1 MEKVKITFQDKSV
14 HEYDKGTLYYDI
26 SKDYDMPNIMGY
38 KIGNEVFPLTTKAYQ
53 DEIVEFIN
61 TNDIIGNK
69 IYKAGLKFLFEI
81 ALTETFPDLEVCYEH
96 SVPRGMLAV
105 VQGNKILTQED
116 LSKIKA
122 RMAQIVD
129 ANDKIDKFNVDPKE
143 AIKYYLRFN
152 ELEKAYNIQSISD
165 KFVTFYRLHNKFNY
179 FYSIMPYNTG
189 SINKYELI
197 YLGNNRIVFM
207 FPSIKSNGVVPEYVH
222 YDNIIEAFF
231 KGQSWLD
238 NLHMPYIS
246 DLNKTIASG
255 KIKDFIRSNELMF
268 SLDIAK
274 VVDEIVSN
282 RDIKFILIAG
292 PSSSGKTT
300 TTKRI
305 ASYLEALGYDAI
317 KISLDDYFVN
327 RDVNPKDED
336 GNNDYEC
343 LEAIDVKLF
352 NEDLNKLLNG
362 EEITLPIYNFLTGKR
377 EYSKNKIK
385 LKENSIFLIEGL
397 HALNDELT
405 KDVDKRS
412 KYRIYLSPFIPLNI
426 DEHNYVSTLDL
437 RLLRRI
443 VRDNRTRGYDVLN
456 TIDNW
461 QRVRRGEEKYIFP
474 YIHQA
479 NVIINT
485 ALAYEV
491 GVLKVYVEPLLLS
504 VGVDSIY
511 YEEARRLID
520 FLKIF
525 FPIPGEYVTDDSILR
540 EFIGGKV
547 ENKNINFAHDKN
559 RQ

>member
-1 MEKVKITFQDKSV
+1 MEKVKITFQDNSE
-14 HEYDKGTLYYDI
+14 HYYEKGTLFYDV
-26 SKDYDMPNIMGY
+26 SKDYNMENIMGY
-38 KIGNEVFPLTTKAYQ
+38 KVGNEVYSLDTKVI
-53 DEIVEFIN
+53 EEEKIEFIN

-69 IYKAGLKFLFEI
+69 IYKAGLKYLFEI
-81 ALTETFPDLEVCYEH
+81 ALIETFPGMEVSYEH
-96 SVPRGMLAV
+96 SVPRGMLGV
-105 VQGNKILTQED
+105 VKGDKILTQDD
-116 LSKIKA
+116 LSKIKEK
-122 RMAQIVD
+122 MAVIVG
-129 ANDKIDKFNVDPKE
+129 NNETIERLNVHPKD
-143 AIKYYLRFN
+143 AIKYYKRCN
-152 ELEKAYNIQSISD
+152 ELEKAMNVQSVSD
-165 KFVTFYRLHNKFNY
+165 KLVTLYKLHNKLNY

-197 YLGNNRIVFM
+197 YLGNNRIIFM
-207 FPSIKSNGVVPEYVH
+207 FPTTKSNGEVPEYVH
-222 YDNIIEAFF
+222 YDNIIESFF
-231 KGQSWLD
+231 KGKKWLD
-238 NLHMPYIS
+238 NLGMPYIS
-246 DLNKTIASG
+246 DLNKTIGSG

-274 VVDEIVSN
+274 VIDEIV
-282 RDIKFILIAG
+282 RDKDIKFILIAG

-300 TTKRI
+300 TTKRM
-305 ASYLEALGYDAI
+305 AYYLEALGYDTV

-327 RDVNPKDED
+327 REDTPKDED
-336 GNNDYEC
+336 GKYDFERID
-343 LEAIDVKLF
+343 AIDIELF
-352 NEDLNKLLNG
+352 NQDLNRLLNG
-362 EEITLPIYNFLTGKR
+362 EEINLPIYNFLSGKR

-405 KDVDKRS
+405 KNVDKKC

-426 DEHNYVSTLDL
+426 DEHNYVSTIDL

-443 VRDNRTRGYDVLN
+443 VRDNRTRGYDVFN

-540 EFIGGKV
+540 EFIGG
-547 ENKNINFAHDKN
+547 NDD
-559 RQ
+559 

>member
-53 DEIVEFIN
+53 DEIIEFIN

-116 LSKIKA
+116 LSKIKT

-189 SINKYELI
+189 SIDKYELI

-246 DLNKTIASG
+246 DLNKTIANG

-377 EYSKNKIK
+377 EYSENKIK

-540 EFIGGKV
+540 EFIGG
-547 ENKNINFAHDKN
+547 NYD
-559 RQ
+559 

>member
-96 SVPRGMLAV
+96 SVPRGMLAI

-189 SINKYELI
+189 SIDKYELI

-246 DLNKTIASG
+246 DLNKTIANG

-377 EYSKNKIK
+377 EYSENKIK

-540 EFIGGKV
+540 EFIGG
-547 ENKNINFAHDKN
+547 NYD
-559 RQ
+559 

>member
-540 EFIGGKV
+540 EFIGG
-547 ENKNINFAHDKN
+547 NYD
-559 RQ
+559 

>member
-1 MEKVKITFQDKSV
+1 MTKVKITFQDDTE
-14 HEYDKGTLYYDI
+14 HYYEKGTLFYDV
-26 SKDYDMPNIMGY
+26 SKDYNMENIMGY
-38 KIGNEVFPLTTKAYQ
+38 KIGNEVFSLDTKVFE
-53 DEIVEFIN
+53 DEKIEFIN

-69 IYKAGLKFLFEI
+69 IYKAGLKYLFEI
-81 ALTETFPDLEVCYEH
+81 ALIETFPGMEVSYEH
-96 SVPRGMLAV
+96 SVPRGMLGV
-105 VQGNKILTQED
+105 VQGDKILSQED
-116 LSKIKA
+116 LSKIKE
-122 RMAQIVD
+122 RMAFIVD
-129 ANDKIDKFNVDPKE
+129 SNEKIEKLNVYPKD
-143 AIKYYLRFN
+143 AIKYYKKTN
-152 ELEKAYNIQSISD
+152 ELEKVLNVQSVSD
-165 KFVTFYRLHNKFNY
+165 KYVTLYKLHNKLNY

-197 YLGNNRIVFM
+197 YLGNNRIIFM
-207 FPSIKSNGVVPEYVH
+207 FPSTKSNGCVPEYVH
-222 YDNIIEAFF
+222 YDNIIESFF
-231 KGQSWLD
+231 KGKKWLD
-238 NLHMPYIS
+238 NLNMPYIS
-246 DLNKTIASG
+246 DLNKTIGSG

-274 VVDEIVSN
+274 VVDDIIKN
-282 RDIKFILIAG
+282 KDIKFILIAG

-300 TTKRI
+300 TTRRI
-305 ASYLEALGYDAI
+305 ASYLEALGYDTI

-327 RDVNPKDED
+327 REDNPKDED
-336 GNNDYEC
+336 GNYDFEC
-343 LEAIDVKLF
+343 LEAIDVDLF
-352 NEDLNKLLNG
+352 NKDLNRLLNG
-362 EEITLPIYNFLTGKR
+362 EEISLPIYNFLTGKR
-377 EYSKNKIK
+377 EYNKEKIK

-405 KDVDKRS
+405 KDVDKKC

-426 DEHNYVSTLDL
+426 DEHNYVSTIDL

-443 VRDNRTRGYDVLN
+443 VRDNRVRGYDVFN

-520 FLKIF
+520 FLKTF

-540 EFIGGKV
+540 EFIGGKY
-547 ENKNINFAHDKN
+547 ND
-559 RQ
+559 

>member
-116 LSKIKA
+116 LSKIKT

-189 SINKYELI
+189 SIDKYELI

-246 DLNKTIASG
+246 DLNKTIANG

-540 EFIGGKV
+540 EFIGG
-547 ENKNINFAHDKN
+547 NYD
-559 RQ
+559 

>member
-1 MEKVKITFQDKSV
+1 MTKVKITFQDDTE
-14 HEYDKGTLYYDI
+14 HYYEKGTLFYDV
-26 SKDYDMPNIMGY
+26 SKDYNMENIMGY
-38 KIGNEVFPLTTKAYQ
+38 KIGNEVFSLDTKVFE
-53 DEIVEFIN
+53 DEKIEFIN

-69 IYKAGLKFLFEI
+69 IYKAGLKYLFEI
-81 ALTETFPDLEVCYEH
+81 ALIETFPGMEVSYEH
-96 SVPRGMLAV
+96 SVPRGMLGV
-105 VQGNKILTQED
+105 VQGDKILSQED
-116 LSKIKA
+116 LSKIKE
-122 RMAQIVD
+122 RMAFIVD
-129 ANDKIDKFNVDPKE
+129 SNEKIEKLNVYPKD
-143 AIKYYLRFN
+143 AIKYYKKTN
-152 ELEKAYNIQSISD
+152 ELEKVLNVQSVSD
-165 KFVTFYRLHNKFNY
+165 KYVTLYKLHNKLNY

-197 YLGNNRIVFM
+197 YLGNNRIIFM
-207 FPSIKSNGVVPEYVH
+207 FPSTKSNGCVPEYVH
-222 YDNIIEAFF
+222 YDNIIESFF
-231 KGQSWLD
+231 KGKKWLD
-238 NLHMPYIS
+238 NLNMPYIS
-246 DLNKTIASG
+246 DLNKTIGSG

-274 VVDEIVSN
+274 VVDEIIKN
-282 RDIKFILIAG
+282 KDIKFILIAG

-300 TTKRI
+300 TTRRI
-305 ASYLEALGYDAI
+305 ASYLEALGYDTI

-327 RDVNPKDED
+327 REDNPKDED
-336 GNNDYEC
+336 GNYDFEC
-343 LEAIDVKLF
+343 LEAIDVDLF
-352 NEDLNKLLNG
+352 NKDLNRLLNG
-362 EEITLPIYNFLTGKR
+362 EEISLPIYNFLTGKR
-377 EYSKNKIK
+377 EYNKEKIK

-405 KDVDKRS
+405 KDVDKKC

-426 DEHNYVSTLDL
+426 DEHNYVSTIDL

-443 VRDNRTRGYDVLN
+443 VRDNRVRGYDVFN

-520 FLKIF
+520 FLKTF

-540 EFIGGKV
+540 EFIGGKY
-547 ENKNINFAHDKN
+547 ND
-559 RQ
+559 

>member
-53 DEIVEFIN
+53 DEIIEFIN

-246 DLNKTIASG
+246 DLNKTIANG

-377 EYSKNKIK
+377 EYSENKIK

-540 EFIGGKV
+540 EFIGG
-547 ENKNINFAHDKN
+547 NYD
-559 RQ
+559 